1 MDKSDANIESR
12 IDQRKFLLQSLRD
25 LDAEFKAGDL
35 DLDDYNSLRSDYVA
49 RTAQVIKELESPQSF
64 EISEATSS
72 PSSNSV
78 NTKSTKRVRQTLI
91 TLLLV
96 LIVATGAGW
105 LVAHQSGQRLSGQS
119 LSGSIEDS
127 TASLLSRA
135 RATNF
140 VDPQAAIKL
149 YSQVLGLDPDNVE
162 ALTYR
167 AWLLA
172 LIARGAGSEIKQL
185 AFLSASTDLERAIKI
200 DASYPDAHCFLGI
213 VRFRLAGDAI
223 GSREQLTICE
233 SQNPPA
239 EVKSFVDSIV
249 AEVDAAI
256 AG

>member
-1 MDKSDANIESR
+1 MDKSDANIESLV
-12 IDQRKFLLQSLRD
+12 DQRKFLLQSLRD

-49 RTAQVIKELESPQSF
+49 RTAQVIKEIASP
-64 EISEATSS
+64 EPT
-72 PSSNSV
+72 SSNSE
-78 NTKSTKRVRQTLI
+78 NAKTTKRARQKVI

-96 LIVATGAGW
+96 LIVAIGAGW
-105 LVAHQSGQRLSGQS
+105 LVAQQSGQRLSGQS
-119 LSGSIEDS
+119 LSGGIEDS

-140 VDPQAAIKL
+140 VDPQAAIEL

-185 AFLSASTDLERAIKI
+185 AFLSASSDLERAIKI
-200 DASYPDAHCFLGI
+200 DANYPDAHCFLGI
-213 VRFRLAGDAI
+213 IRFRLAGDAI

-239 EVKSFVDSIV
+239 EVKSFVESII
-249 AEVDAAI
+249 AEVDTAI

>member
-1 MDKSDANIESR
+1 MDKSDANIESLV
-12 IDQRKFLLQSLRD
+12 DQRKFLLQSLRD

-49 RTAQVIKELESPQSF
+49 RTAQVIKELESP
-64 EISEATSS
+64 EPT
-72 PSSNSV
+72 SSNSE
-78 NTKSTKRVRQTLI
+78 NPKTTKRARQKVI

-96 LIVATGAGW
+96 LIVAIGAGW
-105 LVAHQSGQRLSGQS
+105 LVAQQSGQRLSGQS
-119 LSGSIEDS
+119 LSGGIEDS

-140 VDPQAAIKL
+140 VDPQAAIEL

-185 AFLSASTDLERAIKI
+185 AFLSASSDLERAIKI
-200 DASYPDAHCFLGI
+200 DANYPDAHCFLGI
-213 VRFRLAGDAI
+213 IRFRLAGDAI

-239 EVKSFVDSIV
+239 EVKSFVESII

>member
-1 MDKSDANIESR
+1 MDKSDAYFES
-12 IDQRKFLLQSLRD
+12 IVDQRTFLLQSLRD

-49 RTAQVIKELESPQSF
+49 RTAQVLKELESP
-64 EISEATSS
+64 EPTSS
-72 PSSNSV
+72 IRE
-78 NTKSTKRVRQTLI
+78 NTKSTKRARQTVI

-96 LIVATGAGW
+96 LIVATGTGW
-105 LVAHQSGQRLSGQS
+105 LVAKQSGQRLSGQS
-119 LSGSIEDS
+119 LSGGIEDS

-140 VDPQAAIKL
+140 VDPQAAIEL

-185 AFLSASTDLERAIKI
+185 AFLSASSDLERAIKI
-200 DASYPDAHCFLGI
+200 DANYPDAHCFLGI
-213 VRFRLAGDAI
+213 IRFRLAGDAI

-239 EVKSFVDSIV
+239 EVKSFVESIL

>member
-1 MDKSDANIESR
+1 MDKSDANIESLV
-12 IDQRKFLLQSLRD
+12 DQRKFLLQSLRD

-49 RTAQVIKELESPQSF
+49 RTAQVIKEIASP
-64 EISEATSS
+64 EPT
-72 PSSNSV
+72 SSNSE
-78 NTKSTKRVRQTLI
+78 NSKTTKRARQKAI

-105 LVAHQSGQRLSGQS
+105 LVAQQSGQRLSGQS
-119 LSGSIEDS
+119 LSGGIEDS

-140 VDPQAAIKL
+140 VDPQAAIEL

-185 AFLSASTDLERAIKI
+185 AFLSASSDLERAIKI
-200 DASYPDAHCFLGI
+200 DANYPDAHCFLGI
-213 VRFRLAGDAI
+213 IRFRLAGDAI

-239 EVKSFVDSIV
+239 EVKSFVESII

>member
-1 MDKSDANIESR
+1 MDKSDANIEGL

-25 LDAEFKAGDL
+25 LDAEFEAGDL

-49 RTAQVIKELESPQSF
+49 RTAQVIRELESPQP
-64 EISEATSS
+64 TSS
-72 PSSNSV
+72 IRE
-78 NTKSTKRVRQTLI
+78 NTKSTKRARQTMV
-91 TLLLV
+91 TLFLV

-119 LSGSIEDS
+119 LSGGIEDS

-140 VDPQAAIKL
+140 VDPQSAIEL

-185 AFLSASTDLERAIKI
+185 AFLSASSDLEKAIKL
-200 DASYPDAHCFLGI
+200 DANYPDAHCFLGI

-239 EVKSFVDSIV
+239 EVKSFVDSII

>member
-1 MDKSDANIESR
+1 MDKSDANFESLV
-12 IDQRKFLLQSLRD
+12 DQRTFLLQSLRD

-49 RTAQVIKELESPQSF
+49 RTAQVLKELESP
-64 EISEATSS
+64 EPTSS
-72 PSSNSV
+72 IRE
-78 NTKSTKRVRQTLI
+78 NTKSTKRARQTVI

-96 LIVATGAGW
+96 LIVATGTGW
-105 LVAHQSGQRLSGQS
+105 LVAQQSGQRLSGQS
-119 LSGSIEDS
+119 LSGGIEDS

-140 VDPQAAIKL
+140 VDPQAAIEL

-185 AFLSASTDLERAIKI
+185 AFLSASSDLERAIKI
-200 DASYPDAHCFLGI
+200 DANYPDAHCFLGI
-213 VRFRLAGDAI
+213 IRFRLAGDAI

-239 EVKSFVDSIV
+239 EVKSFVESII

>member
-1 MDKSDANIESR
+1 MDKSDANFESLV
-12 IDQRKFLLQSLRD
+12 DQRTFLLQSLRD

-49 RTAQVIKELESPQSF
+49 RTAQVLKELESP
-64 EISEATSS
+64 EPTSS
-72 PSSNSV
+72 IRE
-78 NTKSTKRVRQTLI
+78 NTKSTKRVRQTVI

-96 LIVATGAGW
+96 LIVATGTGW
-105 LVAHQSGQRLSGQS
+105 LVAKQSGQRLSGQS
-119 LSGSIEDS
+119 LSGGIEDS

-140 VDPQAAIKL
+140 VDPQAAIEL

-185 AFLSASTDLERAIKI
+185 AFLSASSDLERAIKI
-200 DASYPDAHCFLGI
+200 DANYPDAHCFLGI
-213 VRFRLAGDAI
+213 IRFRLAGDAI

-239 EVKSFVDSIV
+239 EVKSFVDSII

>member
-1 MDKSDANIESR
+1 MDKSSENIESLV
-12 IDQRKFLLQSLRD
+12 DQRKFLLQSLRD
-25 LDAEFKAGDL
+25 LDDEFKAGDL

-49 RTAQVIKELESPQSF
+49 RTAQVIKQIESPQP
-64 EISEATSS
+64 TSS
-72 PSSNSV
+72 TGETIESAG
-78 NTKSTKRVRQTLI
+78 RFRQTII
-91 TLLLV
+91 TLLVV

-105 LVAHQSGQRLSGQS
+105 LVASQSGQRLAGQS
-119 LSGSIEDS
+119 LSGGIEDS

-140 VDPQAAIKL
+140 VDPQAAIEL

-172 LIARGAGSEIKQL
+172 LIARGAGNEIKQL
-185 AFLSASTDLERAIKI
+185 AFMSASSDLERAIKL
-200 DASYPDAHCFLGI
+200 DANYPDAHCFLGI
-213 VRFRLAGDAI
+213 IRFRLAGDAV

-239 EVKSFVDSIV
+239 EVKSFVDSII

>member
-1 MDKSDANIESR
+1 MDKSDANIESLV
-12 IDQRKFLLQSLRD
+12 DQRKFLLQSLRD
-25 LDAEFKAGDL
+25 LDAEFNAGDL

-49 RTAQVIKELESPQSF
+49 RTAQVIKELESP
-64 EISEATSS
+64 EPI
-72 PSSNSV
+72 SSNSV
-78 NTKSTKRVRQTLI
+78 NTKSTKRARQTVI

-105 LVAHQSGQRLSGQS
+105 LVAQQSGQRLSGQS
-119 LSGSIEDS
+119 LSGGIEDS
-127 TASLLSRA
+127 TASILSRA

-140 VDPQAAIKL
+140 VDPQAAIEL

-172 LIARGAGSEIKQL
+172 LIARAAGSEIKQL
-185 AFLSASTDLERAIKI
+185 AFLSASSDLERAIKI
-200 DASYPDAHCFLGI
+200 DANYPDAHCFLGI
-213 VRFRLAGDAI
+213 IRFRLAGDAI

-239 EVKSFVDSIV
+239 EVKSFVDSII

>member
-1 MDKSDANIESR
+1 MDKSDANIESLV
-12 IDQRKFLLQSLRD
+12 DQRKFLLKSLRD

-49 RTAQVIKELESPQSF
+49 RTAQVIKEIASP
-64 EISEATSS
+64 EPT
-72 PSSNSV
+72 SSNSE
-78 NTKSTKRVRQTLI
+78 NSKTTKRARQKVI

-105 LVAHQSGQRLSGQS
+105 LVAQQSGQRLSGQS
-119 LSGSIEDS
+119 LSGGIEDS

-140 VDPQAAIKL
+140 VDPQAAIEL

-172 LIARGAGSEIKQL
+172 LIARDAGSEIKQL
-185 AFLSASTDLERAIKI
+185 AFLSASSDLERAIKI
-200 DASYPDAHCFLGI
+200 DANYPDAHCFLGI
-213 VRFRLAGDAI
+213 IRFRLAGDAI

-239 EVKSFVDSIV
+239 EVKSFVESII

>member
-1 MDKSDANIESR
+1 MDKSDANFESLV
-12 IDQRKFLLQSLRD
+12 DQRTFLLQSLRD

-49 RTAQVIKELESPQSF
+49 RTAQVLKELESP
-64 EISEATSS
+64 EPTSS
-72 PSSNSV
+72 IRE
-78 NTKSTKRVRQTLI
+78 NTKSTKRARQTVI

-96 LIVATGAGW
+96 LIVATGTGW
-105 LVAHQSGQRLSGQS
+105 LVEQQSGQRLSGQS
-119 LSGSIEDS
+119 LSGGIEDS

-140 VDPQAAIKL
+140 VDPQAAIEL

-185 AFLSASTDLERAIKI
+185 AFLSASSDLERAIKI
-200 DASYPDAHCFLGI
+200 DANYPDAHCFLGI
-213 VRFRLAGDAI
+213 IRFRLAGDAI

-239 EVKSFVDSIV
+239 EVKSFVDSII

>member
-1 MDKSDANIESR
+1 MDKSDANIESLV
-12 IDQRKFLLQSLRD
+12 DQRKFLLQSLRD

-49 RTAQVIKELESPQSF
+49 RTAQVIKELESP
-64 EISEATSS
+64 EPI
-72 PSSNSV
+72 SSNSEK
-78 NTKSTKRVRQTLI
+78 TKSTKKARQTVI

-105 LVAHQSGQRLSGQS
+105 LVAQQSGQRLSGQS
-119 LSGSIEDS
+119 LSGGIEDS
-127 TASLLSRA
+127 TASILSRA

-140 VDPQAAIKL
+140 VDPQAAIEL

-162 ALTYR
+162 ALTDR

-172 LIARGAGSEIKQL
+172 LIARAAGSEIKQL
-185 AFLSASTDLERAIKI
+185 AFLSASSDLERAIKI
-200 DASYPDAHCFLGI
+200 DANYPDAHCFLGI
-213 VRFRLAGDAI
+213 IRFRLAGDAI

-239 EVKSFVDSIV
+239 EVKSFVDSII

>member
-1 MDKSDANIESR
+1 MDQPDENIESLV
-12 IDQRKFLLQSLRD
+12 DQRNFLLQSLRD

-49 RTAQVIKELESPQSF
+49 RTAQVIKQIESP
-64 EISEATSS
+64 EPTSS
-72 PSSNSV
+72 TSSTSD
-78 NTKSTKRVRQTLI
+78 SASRFRQSAI
-91 TLLLV
+91 TFLVVLLV
-96 LIVATGAGW
+96 AVGAGW
-105 LVAHQSGQRLSGQS
+105 WVANQSGQRLSGQS
-119 LSGSIEDS
+119 LSGGIEDS

-140 VDPQAAIKL
+140 VDPQAAIEL

-167 AWLLA
+167 SWLLA
-172 LIARGAGSEIKQL
+172 LIARGAGIEIKQL
-185 AFLSASTDLERAIKI
+185 AFLSASSDLERAIKL
-200 DASYPDAHCFLGI
+200 DENYPDAHCFLGI
-213 VRFRLAGDAI
+213 VRFRLAGDAV
-223 GSREQLTICE
+223 GAREQLTICQ

-239 EVKSFVDSIV
+239 EVKSFVDAII

>member
-1 MDKSDANIESR
+1 MDKSGENIESLV
-12 IDQRKFLLQSLRD
+12 DQRKFLLQSLRD
-25 LDAEFKAGDL
+25 LDDEFKAGDL

-49 RTAQVIKELESPQSF
+49 RTAQVIKEIESP
-64 EISEATSS
+64 EPTSS
-72 PSSNSV
+72 TSDTIQSAG
-78 NTKSTKRVRQTLI
+78 RFRQTII
-91 TLLLV
+91 TLLVV

-105 LVAHQSGQRLSGQS
+105 LVARQSGQRLSGQS
-119 LSGSIEDS
+119 LSGGIEDS

-140 VDPQAAIKL
+140 VDPQAAIEL

-172 LIARGAGSEIKQL
+172 LIARGAGNEIKQL
-185 AFLSASTDLERAIKI
+185 AFLSASSDLERAIKL
-200 DASYPDAHCFLGI
+200 DANYPDAHCFLGI
-213 VRFRLAGDAI
+213 IRFRLAGDAV

-239 EVKSFVDSIV
+239 EVKSFVDSII

>member
-1 MDKSDANIESR
+1 VDKSDANIESLV
-12 IDQRKFLLQSLRD
+12 DQRKFLLQSLRD

-49 RTAQVIKELESPQSF
+49 RTAQVLKEIESP
-64 EISEATSS
+64 ELTT
-72 PSSNSV
+72 SNSEK
-78 NTKSTKRVRQTLI
+78 TKSTKRARQKVI

-105 LVAHQSGQRLSGQS
+105 LVAQQSGQRLSGQS
-119 LSGSIEDS
+119 LSGGIEDS

-140 VDPQAAIKL
+140 VDPQAAIEL

-185 AFLSASTDLERAIKI
+185 AFLSASSDLERAIKI
-200 DASYPDAHCFLGI
+200 DANYPDAHCFLGI
-213 VRFRLAGDAI
+213 IRFRLAGDAI

-239 EVKSFVDSIV
+239 EVKSFVDSII

>member
-1 MDKSDANIESR
+1 MDKSDANIESLV
-12 IDQRKFLLQSLRD
+12 DQRKFLLQSLRD

-49 RTAQVIKELESPQSF
+49 RTAQVIKEIASP
-64 EISEATSS
+64 EPT
-72 PSSNSV
+72 SSNSE
-78 NTKSTKRVRQTLI
+78 NAKTTKRASQKVI

-105 LVAHQSGQRLSGQS
+105 LVAQQSGQRLSGQS
-119 LSGSIEDS
+119 LSGGIEDS

-140 VDPQAAIKL
+140 VDPQAAIEL

-185 AFLSASTDLERAIKI
+185 AFLSASSDLERAIKI
-200 DASYPDAHCFLGI
+200 DANYPDAHCFLGI
-213 VRFRLAGDAI
+213 IRFRLAGDAI

-239 EVKSFVDSIV
+239 EVKSFVESII

>member
-1 MDKSDANIESR
+1 MDQPDENIESLV
-12 IDQRKFLLQSLRD
+12 DQRNFLLQSLRD

-49 RTAQVIKELESPQSF
+49 RTAQVIKQIESPEPS
-64 EISEATSS
+64 SSTSS
-72 PSSNSV
+72 ASSTSY
-78 NTKSTKRVRQTLI
+78 SASRFRQTAI
-91 TLLLV
+91 TFLVVLLV
-96 LIVATGAGW
+96 AVGAGW
-105 LVAHQSGQRLSGQS
+105 WVANQSGQRLSGQS
-119 LSGSIEDS
+119 LSGGIEDS

-140 VDPQAAIKL
+140 VDPQAAIEL

-167 AWLLA
+167 SWLLA
-172 LIARGAGSEIKQL
+172 LIARGAGIEIKQL
-185 AFLSASTDLERAIKI
+185 AFLSASSDLERAIKL
-200 DASYPDAHCFLGI
+200 DENYPDAHCFLGI
-213 VRFRLAGDAI
+213 VRFRLAGDAV
-223 GSREQLTICE
+223 GAREQLTICQ

-239 EVKSFVDSIV
+239 EVKSFVDAII

>member
-1 MDKSDANIESR
+1 MDKSGENIESLV
-12 IDQRKFLLQSLRD
+12 DQRKFLLQSLRD
-25 LDAEFKAGDL
+25 LDDEFKAGDL

-49 RTAQVIKELESPQSF
+49 RTAQVIKEIESP
-64 EISEATSS
+64 EPTSS
-72 PSSNSV
+72 TSDTIQSAG
-78 NTKSTKRVRQTLI
+78 RFRQTII
-91 TLLLV
+91 TLLVV

-105 LVAHQSGQRLSGQS
+105 LVARQSGQRLSGQS
-119 LSGSIEDS
+119 LSGGIEDS

-140 VDPQAAIKL
+140 VDPQAAIEL

-172 LIARGAGSEIKQL
+172 LIARGAGNEIKQL
-185 AFLSASTDLERAIKI
+185 AFLSASSDLERAIKL

-213 VRFRLAGDAI
+213 IRFRLAGDAV

-239 EVKSFVDSIV
+239 EVKSFVESII

>member
-1 MDKSDANIESR
+1 MDKSDENIESLV
-12 IDQRKFLLQSLRD
+12 IQRKFLLQSLRD
-25 LDAEFKAGDL
+25 LDDEFKAGDL

-49 RTAQVIKELESPQSF
+49 RTAQVIKEIESP
-64 EISEATSS
+64 EPTG
-72 PSSNSV
+72 
-78 NTKSTKRVRQTLI
+78 STRSTGETIESASRFRQTII
-91 TLLLV
+91 TLLV
-96 LIVATGAGW
+96 ILIVASGAGW
-105 LVAHQSGQRLSGQS
+105 LVAQQSGQRLSGQS
-119 LSGSIEDS
+119 LTGGIEDS

-140 VDPQAAIKL
+140 VDPQAAIEL

-185 AFLSASTDLERAIKI
+185 AFLSASSDLERAIKL

-213 VRFRLAGDAI
+213 VRFRLAGDAV
-223 GSREQLTICE
+223 GSREQLTICQ
-233 SQNPPA
+233 SQDPPA
-239 EVKSFVDSIV
+239 EVKSFVDSII

>member
-1 MDKSDANIESR
+1 MDKSDANFESLV
-12 IDQRKFLLQSLRD
+12 DQRTFLLQSLRD

-49 RTAQVIKELESPQSF
+49 RTAQVLKELESP
-64 EISEATSS
+64 EPTSS
-72 PSSNSV
+72 IRE
-78 NTKSTKRVRQTLI
+78 NTKSTKRARQTVI

-96 LIVATGAGW
+96 LIVATGTGW
-105 LVAHQSGQRLSGQS
+105 LVAQQSGQRLSGQS
-119 LSGSIEDS
+119 LSGGIEDS

-140 VDPQAAIKL
+140 VDPQAAIEL

-185 AFLSASTDLERAIKI
+185 AFLSASSDLERAIKI
-200 DASYPDAHCFLGI
+200 DANYPDAHCFLGI
-213 VRFRLAGDAI
+213 IRFRLAGDAI

-239 EVKSFVDSIV
+239 EVKSFVESIL

>member
-1 MDKSDANIESR
+1 M
-12 IDQRKFLLQSLRD
+12 DQRKFLLQSLRD
-25 LDAEFKAGDL
+25 LDDEFKAGDL

-49 RTAQVIKELESPQSF
+49 RTAQVIKEIESP
-64 EISEATSS
+64 EPTSS
-72 PSSNSV
+72 TSDTIQSAG
-78 NTKSTKRVRQTLI
+78 RFRQTII
-91 TLLLV
+91 TLLVV

-105 LVAHQSGQRLSGQS
+105 LVARQSGQRLSGQS
-119 LSGSIEDS
+119 LSGGIEDS

-140 VDPQAAIKL
+140 VDPQAAIEL

-172 LIARGAGSEIKQL
+172 LIARGAGNEIKQL
-185 AFLSASTDLERAIKI
+185 AFLSASSDLERAIKI

-213 VRFRLAGDAI
+213 IRFRLAGDAV

-239 EVKSFVDSIV
+239 EVKSFVESII

>member
-1 MDKSDANIESR
+1 MDKSDANIESLV
-12 IDQRKFLLQSLRD
+12 DQRKFLLQSLRD

-49 RTAQVIKELESPQSF
+49 RTAQVIKELESP
-64 EISEATSS
+64 EPISL
-72 PSSNSV
+72 NSV
-78 NTKSTKRVRQTLI
+78 NTKSTKKARQTVI

-105 LVAHQSGQRLSGQS
+105 LVAKQSGQRLSGQS
-119 LSGSIEDS
+119 LSGGIEDS
-127 TASLLSRA
+127 TASILSRA

-140 VDPQAAIKL
+140 VDPQAAIEL

-172 LIARGAGSEIKQL
+172 LIARAAGSEIKQL
-185 AFLSASTDLERAIKI
+185 AFLSASSDLERAIKI
-200 DASYPDAHCFLGI
+200 DANYPDAHCFLGI
-213 VRFRLAGDAI
+213 IRFRLAGDAI

-239 EVKSFVDSIV
+239 EVKSFVDSII

>member
-1 MDKSDANIESR
+1 MDKTGENIESLV
-12 IDQRKFLLQSLRD
+12 DQRKFLLQSLRD
-25 LDAEFKAGDL
+25 LDDEFKAGDL

-49 RTAQVIKELESPQSF
+49 RTAQVIKQIESP
-64 EISEATSS
+64 EPTSS
-72 PSSNSV
+72 TSSTGETIESAG
-78 NTKSTKRVRQTLI
+78 RFRQTII
-91 TLLLV
+91 TLLVV

-105 LVAHQSGQRLSGQS
+105 LVASQSGQRLAGQS
-119 LSGSIEDS
+119 LSGGIEDS

-140 VDPQAAIKL
+140 VDPQAAIEL

-172 LIARGAGSEIKQL
+172 LIARGAGNEIKQL
-185 AFLSASTDLERAIKI
+185 AFLSASSDLERAIKL
-200 DASYPDAHCFLGI
+200 DANYPDAHCFLGI
-213 VRFRLAGDAI
+213 IRFRLAGDAV

-239 EVKSFVDSIV
+239 EVKSFVDSII

>member
-49 RTAQVIKELESPQSF
+49 RTAQVLKELESP
-64 EISEATSS
+64 EPTSS
-72 PSSNSV
+72 IRE
-78 NTKSTKRVRQTLI
+78 NTKSTKRARQTLI

-239 EVKSFVDSIV
+239 EVKSFVDSII

>member
-1 MDKSDANIESR
+1 MDKSDANFESLV
-12 IDQRKFLLQSLRD
+12 DQRTFLLQSLRD

-49 RTAQVIKELESPQSF
+49 RTAQVLKELESP
-64 EISEATSS
+64 EPTSS
-72 PSSNSV
+72 IHE
-78 NTKSTKRVRQTLI
+78 NTKSTKRARQTVI

-96 LIVATGAGW
+96 LIVATGTGW
-105 LVAHQSGQRLSGQS
+105 LVAKQSGQRLSGQS
-119 LSGSIEDS
+119 LSGGIEDS

-140 VDPQAAIKL
+140 VDPQAAIEL

-185 AFLSASTDLERAIKI
+185 AFLSASSDLERAIKI
-200 DASYPDAHCFLGI
+200 DANYPDAHCFLGI
-213 VRFRLAGDAI
+213 ILFRLAGDAI

-239 EVKSFVDSIV
+239 EVKSFVESIID
-249 AEVDAAI
+249 EVDAAI

>member
-1 MDKSDANIESR
+1 M
-12 IDQRKFLLQSLRD
+12 DQRKFLLQSLRD
-25 LDAEFKAGDL
+25 LDDEFKAGDL

-49 RTAQVIKELESPQSF
+49 RTAQVIKEIESP
-64 EISEATSS
+64 EPTSS
-72 PSSNSV
+72 TSDTLQSAG
-78 NTKSTKRVRQTLI
+78 RFRQTII
-91 TLLLV
+91 TLLVV

-105 LVAHQSGQRLSGQS
+105 LVARQSGQRLSGQS
-119 LSGSIEDS
+119 LSGGIEDS

-140 VDPQAAIKL
+140 VDPQAAIEL

-172 LIARGAGSEIKQL
+172 LIARGAGNEIKQL
-185 AFLSASTDLERAIKI
+185 AFLSASSDLERAIKL

-213 VRFRLAGDAI
+213 IRFRLAGDAV

-239 EVKSFVDSIV
+239 EVKSFVESII

>member
-1 MDKSDANIESR
+1 VDKSDANIEGL

-25 LDAEFKAGDL
+25 LDAEFEAGDL

-49 RTAQVIKELESPQSF
+49 RTAQVIRELESP
-64 EISEATSS
+64 EPTSS
-72 PSSNSV
+72 IRE
-78 NTKSTKRVRQTLI
+78 NTKSTKRARQTMV
-91 TLLLV
+91 TLFLV

-119 LSGSIEDS
+119 LSGGIEDS

-140 VDPQAAIKL
+140 VDPQSAIEL

-185 AFLSASTDLERAIKI
+185 AFLSASSDLEKAIKL
-200 DASYPDAHCFLGI
+200 DANYPDAHCFLGI

-239 EVKSFVDSIV
+239 EVKSFVDSII

>member
-1 MDKSDANIESR
+1 MDKSGENIESLV
-12 IDQRKFLLQSLRD
+12 DQRKFLLQSLRD
-25 LDAEFKAGDL
+25 LDDEFKAGDL
-35 DLDDYNSLRSDYVA
+35 DLDDYNSLRSVYVA
-49 RTAQVIKELESPQSF
+49 RTAQVIKQIESP
-64 EISEATSS
+64 EPTSS
-72 PSSNSV
+72 TGETIESAG
-78 NTKSTKRVRQTLI
+78 RFRQTII
-91 TLLLV
+91 TLLVV
-96 LIVATGAGW
+96 LIVAIGAGW
-105 LVAHQSGQRLSGQS
+105 LVASQSGQRLAGQS
-119 LSGSIEDS
+119 LSGGIEDS

-140 VDPQAAIKL
+140 VDPQAAIEL

-172 LIARGAGSEIKQL
+172 LIARGAGNEIKQL
-185 AFLSASTDLERAIKI
+185 AFLSASSDLERAIKL
-200 DASYPDAHCFLGI
+200 DANYPDAHCFLGI
-213 VRFRLAGDAI
+213 IRFRLAGDAV

-239 EVKSFVDSIV
+239 EVKSFVDSII

>member
-1 MDKSDANIESR
+1 VDKSDANIESLV
-12 IDQRKFLLQSLRD
+12 DQRKFLLQSLRD

-49 RTAQVIKELESPQSF
+49 RTAQVIKELESP
-64 EISEATSS
+64 EPI
-72 PSSNSV
+72 SSNSV
-78 NTKSTKRVRQTLI
+78 NTKSTKRARQTVI

-105 LVAHQSGQRLSGQS
+105 LVAQQSGQRLSGQS
-119 LSGSIEDS
+119 LSGGIEDS
-127 TASLLSRA
+127 TASILSRA

-140 VDPQAAIKL
+140 VDPQAAIEL

-172 LIARGAGSEIKQL
+172 LIARAAGSEIKQL
-185 AFLSASTDLERAIKI
+185 AFLSASSDLERAIKI

-213 VRFRLAGDAI
+213 IRFRLAGDAI

-239 EVKSFVDSIV
+239 EVKSFVESII

>member
-1 MDKSDANIESR
+1 MDKSDANFESLV
-12 IDQRKFLLQSLRD
+12 DQRTFLLQSLRD

-49 RTAQVIKELESPQSF
+49 RTAQVLKELESP
-64 EISEATSS
+64 EPTSS
-72 PSSNSV
+72 IRE
-78 NTKSTKRVRQTLI
+78 NTKSTKRARQTVI

-96 LIVATGAGW
+96 LIVATGTGW
-105 LVAHQSGQRLSGQS
+105 LVAQQSGQRLSGQS
-119 LSGSIEDS
+119 LSGGIEDS

-140 VDPQAAIKL
+140 VDPQAAIEL

-185 AFLSASTDLERAIKI
+185 AFLSASSDLERAIKI
-200 DASYPDAHCFLGI
+200 DANYPDAHCFLGI
-213 VRFRLAGDAI
+213 IRFRLAGDAI

-239 EVKSFVDSIV
+239 EVQSFVESII

>member
-1 MDKSDANIESR
+1 MDKSDANFESLV
-12 IDQRKFLLQSLRD
+12 DQRKFLLQSLRD

-49 RTAQVIKELESPQSF
+49 RTAQVLKELESP
-64 EISEATSS
+64 EPTSS
-72 PSSNSV
+72 IRE
-78 NTKSTKRVRQTLI
+78 NTKSTKRVRQTVI

-96 LIVATGAGW
+96 LIVATGTGW
-105 LVAHQSGQRLSGQS
+105 LVAKQSGQRLSGQS
-119 LSGSIEDS
+119 LSGGIEDS

-140 VDPQAAIKL
+140 VDPQAAIEL

-172 LIARGAGSEIKQL
+172 LIARGAGTEIKQL
-185 AFLSASTDLERAIKI
+185 AFLSASSDLERAIKI
-200 DASYPDAHCFLGI
+200 DANYPDAHCFLGI
-213 VRFRLAGDAI
+213 IRFRLAGDAI

-239 EVKSFVDSIV
+239 EVKSFVDSII

>member
-1 MDKSDANIESR
+1 MDKSGENIESLV
-12 IDQRKFLLQSLRD
+12 DQRKFLLQSLRD
-25 LDAEFKAGDL
+25 LDDEFKAGDL

-49 RTAQVIKELESPQSF
+49 RTAQVIKQIES
-64 EISEATSS
+64 SESTSS
-72 PSSNSV
+72 TSE
-78 NTKSTKRVRQTLI
+78 TIKSASGFRQSIIALAV
-91 TLLLV
+91 V

-105 LVAHQSGQRLSGQS
+105 LVARQSGQRLSGQS
-119 LSGSIEDS
+119 LSGGIEDS

-140 VDPQAAIKL
+140 VDPQAAIEL
-149 YSQVLGLDPDNVE
+149 YSQVLGIDPDNVE

-172 LIARGAGSEIKQL
+172 LIARGAGNEIKQL
-185 AFLSASTDLERAIKI
+185 AFMSASSDLERAIKL
-200 DASYPDAHCFLGI
+200 DANYPDAHCFLGI
-213 VRFRLAGDAI
+213 IRFRLAGDAV

-239 EVKSFVDSIV
+239 EVKSFVDSII

-256 AG
+256 EG